1 MNFEPQK
8 KKKKAETR
16 AKKYVDVFPF
26 IKNKGGDDV

>member
-8 KKKKAETR
+8 KKKVETR
-16 AKKYVDVFPF
+16 AIKYVDFFPF